1 MTRSEAV
8 RPRPT
13 HLVGDRISLTPEAQ
27 RELVA
32 EAMAQATL
40 PGERSITGVLG
51 GISARFTP
59 SQLAWYRKEQDRSLR
74 AARKAAQLGVAA

>member
-1 MTRSEAV
+1 MSPARPV
-8 RPRPT
+8 RNT
-13 HLVGDRISLTPEAQ
+13 HFVGNRLSLTPEAQ

-59 SQLAWYRKEQDRSLR
+59 SQLAWYRKELERSLR
-74 AARKAAQLGVAA
+74 AARKAAQLAVAA